1 MKLLFIQHKLSFIQM
16 KLPGKPLAASILVI
30 CAQIFLSQAAS
41 AAAEK
46 AERITLGDITIY
58 VEQHGLQHTQHT
70 PIIFLHGGLGSA
82 KSWGNQVEFFSK
94 KYRVITPESRGQARS
109 TDSKATLTY
118 HLMAEDMIRLMDTLK
133 IPSAYI
139 VGWSDGGNI
148 GIDMAIHHPTRVKK
162 LVAYGA
168 NINPAGL
175 QHHFLEYL
183 RTVTPEKMQRDNGS
197 DYLALS
203 PHPEK
208 LPIIAE
214 KIRKMWL
221 AEPQFTSAQLATLTT
236 PTLVMDGAQEELIRV
251 DHAKEIAAA
260 IPRATLVMLPNV
272 GHYATFKT
280 PALWNHTVA
289 TFLEGN

>member
-1 MKLLFIQHKLSFIQM
+1 MSLSFKRFFI
-16 KLPGKPLAASILVI
+16 PLLVIVFAVI
-30 CAQIFLSQAAS
+30 CAQFLLLCNAQAAS
-41 AAAEK
+41 EK
-46 AERITLGDITIY
+46 GERIKLGDISIY
-58 VEQHGLQHTQHT
+58 VEQHGKLDSKDA

-82 KSWGNQVEFFSK
+82 KSWGYQVEFFSK
-94 KYRVITPESRGQARS
+94 NYRVITPESRGQGRS
-109 TDSKATLTY
+109 TDANVPLTY
-118 HLMAEDMIRLMDTLK
+118 HLMAEDMIRLMDTLN
-133 IPSAYI
+133 IPTAYI

-168 NINPAGL
+168 NIHPAGL

-221 AEPQFTSAQLATLTT
+221 AEPQFSAAQLANITT

-260 IPRATLVMLPNV
+260 IPKAKLVMLPNV

-280 PALWNHTVA
+280 PKLWNDTVA
-289 TFLEGN
+289 DFLKAN